1 MKKLVL
7 VLALV
12 LPAVAAQA
20 QDNPTATLYGSKCVV
35 CHGKDGKGTPVG
47 KNMGAQDL
55 TTTKLSEAELKAIIT
70 NGRKKMQPYKDKL
83 TAEQIDA
90 LSKFIKN
97 GLK

>member
-7 VLALV
+7 ALAVV

-20 QDNPTATLYGSKCVV
+20 QENPTAALYGSKCAV
-35 CHGKDGKGTPVG
+35 CHGKDGKASPVG

-55 TTTKLSEAELKAIIT
+55 TATKLSLTELKDVIA

-90 LSKFIKN
+90 LAKFIKS

>member
-7 VLALV
+7 AVAFV
-12 LPAVAAQA
+12 LPALAVQA
-20 QDNPTATLYGSKCVV
+20 QENPTAQLYGSKCAV

-55 TTTKLSEAELKAIIT
+55 TQTKLSEADIKAVIT
-70 NGRKKMQPYKDKL
+70 NGRKKMQPYKEKL

-90 LSKFIKN
+90 LSKFVKN